1 MDSYKHLCLPDV
13 ALCVI
18 LCACMGVST
27 GVHKEARGQ
36 RQVLFLRDPL
46 PCV

>member
-1 MDSYKHLCLPDV
+1 MGSYKHSGLPDV

-18 LCACMGVST
+18 LCACVGVGT

-36 RQVLFLRDPL
+36 CQVLFLRDPL